1 MESMKKIFIIDDD
14 QDIRDVMYYV
24 LDSEGYN
31 AQLFSSAKE
40 ALEVLKQEK
49 DLPHAII
56 LDYLMPGMNGVEF
69 LSALTSLSVEVRS
82 IPIAFSSGLG
92 QVEAPAGLNIT
103 FLSKPIDIEQLFDFL
118 GNV

>member
-1 MESMKKIFIIDDD
+1 MGSMKKIFIIDDD
-14 QDIRDVMYYV
+14 QDIRDVMSYV

-31 AQLFSSAKE
+31 AQLFSNAKE
-40 ALEVLKQEK
+40 ALEVLKREK
-49 DLPHAII
+49 DLPRAII

-69 LSALTSLSVEVRS
+69 LSALTQLSVEVRA

-118 GNV
+118 SDV

>member
-1 MESMKKIFIIDDD
+1 MKKIFIIDDD
-14 QDIRDVMYYV
+14 KDIRDVMSYV

-31 AQLFSSAKE
+31 AQLFSSAKD
-40 ALEVLKQEK
+40 ALEVLQNEQ
-49 DLPHAII
+49 DLPRAII

-69 LSALTSLSVEVRS
+69 LAALTHLSAAVRS

-103 FLSKPIDIEQLFDFL
+103 FLSKPIDIEQLFEFL
-118 GNV
+118 GGV